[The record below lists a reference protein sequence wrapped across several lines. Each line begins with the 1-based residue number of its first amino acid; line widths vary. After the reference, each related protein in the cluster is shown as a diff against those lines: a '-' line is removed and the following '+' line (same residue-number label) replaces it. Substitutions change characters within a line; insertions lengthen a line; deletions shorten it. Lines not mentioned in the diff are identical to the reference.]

1 MPKRWKRA
9 RIIPLIKPGKENC
22 NDASK
27 CRPISLLNT
36 GGKVFEKLLINRIM
50 HFLYNNELLHQ
61 NQFGFTP
68 QKSTTD
74 AAMAVKDFIDEALKK
89 GQIVALVSL
98 DVKGAFDAAWRSSVV
113 KALKDL
119 YCPRNLYN
127 LTKNYFTERTA
138 YIATD
143 SMRIETAVN
152 KGCPQGFCC
161 GPGYW
166 KIQYNSLLNLNYA
179 NWTKATAYA
188 DDLLIAV
195 KAATIA
201 EVENFANMEMTKII
215 RWSKENKLQF
225 NDQKSHVM
233 LISRRRKVRKSIDIY
248 LNNNRLEQVDKIKYL
263 GIIIDSK
270 FKFNEHIKYA
280 TDRCTKLTSALS
292 KSARIS
298 YGLGHEALKIIYNG
312 VILPQLLYA
321 APVWIESMKKKYNI
335 AKYIRIQRNIN
346 LKIAKAYRTISHEA
360 LYVLTGI
367 PPINIKAEEVVAL
380 YNITTETFR
389 NIN

>member
-1 MPKRWKRA
+1 
-9 RIIPLIKPGKENC
+9 
-22 NDASK
+22 
-27 CRPISLLNT
+27 
-36 GGKVFEKLLINRIM
+36 M

-201 EVENFANMEMTKII
+201 VVEKIYECGND
-215 RWSKENKLQF
+215 KKL
-225 NDQKSHVM
+225 
-233 LISRRRKVRKSIDIY
+233 
-248 LNNNRLEQVDKIKYL
+248 
-263 GIIIDSK
+263 
-270 FKFNEHIKYA
+270 
-280 TDRCTKLTSALS
+280 
-292 KSARIS
+292 
-298 YGLGHEALKIIYNG
+298 
-312 VILPQLLYA
+312 
-321 APVWIESMKKKYNI
+321 
-335 AKYIRIQRNIN
+335 
-346 LKIAKAYRTISHEA
+346 
-360 LYVLTGI
+360 
-367 PPINIKAEEVVAL
+367 
-380 YNITTETFR
+380 
-389 NIN
+389 